1 MAMHTVL
8 AMLET
13 AATTTATEAE
23 LKYRGRVIDSSDIL
37 YIREFIA
44 ANSGVSRRKL
54 SEKLCE

>member
-13 AATTTATEAE
+13 AATTAAAE
-23 LKYRGRVIDSSDIL
+23 LKYRGRVIDAGDIR

-44 ANSGVSRRKL
+44 ANPGVSRRKL
-54 SEKLCE
+54 S